1 MGAFGAALYAQKLH
15 RTRSSILNYEQ
26 LKNFTHKSV
35 STTCQGC
42 TNHCALTI
50 NTFSDGSRLVAGN
63 KCEKMIIHDQKEKL
77 EIPDLFKEKASMMQK
92 VQKNISHAKKIGMP
106 LVLNNYDLLPFWTN
120 FFDVLGYEVVWS
132 TQVHWICIMMDSI
145 QFQVIQ
151 LVFPQNLYMVI
162 LNNL

>member
-1 MGAFGAALYAQKLH
+1 ML
-15 RTRSSILNYEQ
+15 EQ

-92 VQKNISHAKKIGMP
+92 VQKNISHDKKIGMP

-132 TQVHWICIMMDSI
+132 TPRSYWICMMMDSR
-145 QFQVIQ
+145 QFQVTR